1 MVGGGGLVLETE
13 IPSRGSIA
21 TDSSGEFRRVQ
32 DRWVSGGQ
40 SGRNGGVTS
49 RSWYVYT

>member
-21 TDSSGEFRRVQ
+21 TNISGEFRRVQ
-32 DRWVSGGQ
+32 DRWVSGSQ
-40 SGRNGGVTS
+40 SGRNGRVTS